1 MFEWWNA
8 LSTIQQV
15 FYILAIP
22 STIILVLQTILLLF
36 GIGGDHD
43 ADVSA
48 DTDADMDI
56 DAEVDADGSFVPEHD
71 MPHDQGAEHE
81 AGLRILT
88 VRGIVAFLAV
98 CGWIGVAA
106 LDMGAVPAL
115 ASVLAII
122 AGLAAMVLV
131 AVVLRFSLKLQQS
144 GNLDLKNAVGL
155 TGEVYLPIPCGGKG
169 KITLVVQDRF
179 LELDASCAERDLSTG
194 EQVKVTA
201 VTESNTLIVTPL
213 ESVSAG

>member
-36 GIGGDHD
+36 GIGGGHD
-43 ADVSA
+43 AELSA
-48 DTDADMDI
+48 GDTDVDI

-71 MPHDQGAEHE
+71 LPHDQGAEHE
-81 AGLRILT
+81 AGLRVLT

-106 LDMGAVPAL
+106 LDMGASPAL
-115 ASVLAII
+115 ASVLAIV
-122 AGLAAMVLV
+122 AGFAAMVLV
-131 AVVLRFSLKLQQS
+131 AVALRFSLKLQQS

-155 TGEVYLPIPCGGKG
+155 TGEVYVPIPRGGKG

-179 LELDASCAERDLSTG
+179 LELDAACAERELSTG

-201 VTESNTLIVTPL
+201 VTESNTLIVAPL

>member
-36 GIGGDHD
+36 GIGGGHD
-43 ADVSA
+43 AELSA
-48 DTDADMDI
+48 GDTDVDI

-71 MPHDQGAEHE
+71 LPHDQGAEHE
-81 AGLRILT
+81 AGLRVLT

-106 LDMGAVPAL
+106 LDMGASPAL

-122 AGLAAMVLV
+122 AGFAAMVLV
-131 AVVLRFSLKLQQS
+131 AVALRFSLKLQQS

-155 TGEVYLPIPCGGKG
+155 TGEVYVPIPRGGKG

-179 LELDASCAERDLSTG
+179 LELDAACAEKELSTG
-194 EQVKVTA
+194 EQVRVTA
-201 VTESNTLIVTPL
+201 VTESNTLIVAPL